1 MVTFTAPSNSE
12 TRTAMH
18 FETII
23 EVGKKIRMGEIT
35 VSALT
40 EMMLDRIEEQNANL
54 NAYITVTVELARK
67 QATQA
72 DSELRRGYDRGPLHG
87 IPIAIKD
94 LFATKSIRTTCGSK
108 LFEDWIPD
116 YDAAVVT
123 RLQEAGAVLLGK
135 TGLHELANGNT
146 SINPHF
152 GPVRNPVA
160 NDCDPGGSSGGSA
173 SAVAAGLAFAALG
186 TDTACS
192 VRQPA
197 HCCGIV
203 GFKPTFGLVSKHG
216 ASQLAWTLDHVGPM
230 ARNVQDCALM
240 LDAIAGYD
248 PDDFYSTTS
257 GTDETYQ
264 PTVISLE
271 GLRLGVMRQYFFEG
285 DADVVKVVDRAL
297 AALAEKGVAI
307 VNLDIPDVEQAFD
320 AAIKT
325 FAEAGTVYGEAL
337 AAQPEKFSD
346 ELRKKIEWSTR
357 VSAREYMN
365 AQAFRMDFT
374 SRMEGL
380 LDTCDAFVSPTS
392 TRPALPI
399 ENRPLD
405 PESFG
410 IRNCVIFN
418 FTGQPSVSIPCGTT
432 AAGSPVGLMLSGRKY
447 EDRRVITIASAC
459 ENPHR

>member
-1 MVTFTAPSNSE
+1 MIMFVTSSISKTK
-12 TRTAMH
+12 TAMH
-18 FETII
+18 FDTII
-23 EVGKKIRMGEIT
+23 QAGNKIRRGEIT
-35 VSALT
+35 ATALT
-40 EMMLDRIEEQNANL
+40 EMMLNRIEEQNSNL
-54 NAYITVTVELARK
+54 NAYVTVTMELARE
-67 QATQA
+67 QAKQA
-72 DSELRRGYDRGPLHG
+72 DSELRKGYDRGPLHG

-94 LFATKSIRTTCGSK
+94 LFATEGIRTTSGSK
-108 LFEDWIPD
+108 LFENWIPD
-116 YDAAVVT
+116 RDATVVT

-152 GPVRNPVA
+152 GAVHNPMVSG
-160 NDCDPGGSSGGSA
+160 CDPGGSSGGSA

-197 HCCGIV
+197 HCCGVV

-216 ASQLAWTLDHVGPM
+216 ASQLAWTLDHVGPI
-230 ARNVQDCALM
+230 ARNIQDCALM
-240 LDAIAGYD
+240 LDAIVGYD
-248 PDDFYSTTS
+248 PKDFYSITS
-257 GTDETYQ
+257 LTGETYQ
-264 PTVISLE
+264 PTEISLE

-285 DADVVKVVDRAL
+285 DAEVVRIVDRAL
-297 AALAEKGVAI
+297 TSLVQKGVVI
-307 VNLDIPDVEQAFD
+307 VELEIPDVEQAFD
-320 AAIKT
+320 AAMKT
-325 FAEAGTVYGEAL
+325 FAEVAAVYGRAL
-337 AAQPEKFSD
+337 AEQPEKFSD
-346 ELRKKIEWSTR
+346 ELRDKIEWSAT
-357 VSAREYMN
+357 VSADEYLN

-374 SRMEGL
+374 SRMESL
-380 LDTCDAFVSPTS
+380 LDNCDVFASPTS

-418 FTGQPSVSIPCGTT
+418 FTGQPSVSIPCGAT
-432 AAGSPVGLMLSGRKY
+432 AAGSPVGLMLSGHKY
-447 EDRRVITIASAC
+447 EDRKVIAIANAC

>member
-1 MVTFTAPSNSE
+1 M
-12 TRTAMH
+12 AMH

-23 EVGKKIRMGEIT
+23 EVGKKIRKGDIT
-35 VSALT
+35 ASALT
-40 EMMLDRIEEQNANL
+40 EIMLDRIEEQNANL
-54 NAYITVTVELARK
+54 NAYITVTVELARE
-67 QATQA
+67 QAKQA
-72 DSELRRGYDRGPLHG
+72 DSELSKGYDRGPLHG

-94 LFATKSIRTTCGSK
+94 LFATKGIRTTCGSK

-203 GFKPTFGLVSKHG
+203 GFKPTFGLVSKRG

-230 ARNVQDCALM
+230 ARNVQDCAIM

-248 PDDFYSTTS
+248 PNDFYSITS
-257 GTDETYQ
+257 ETDETYQ
-264 PTVISLE
+264 PTDISLE
-271 GLRLGVMRQYFFEG
+271 GLRLGVMRRYFFEG
-285 DADVVKVVDRAL
+285 DADVVKIVDRAL
-297 AALAEKGVAI
+297 AALTKKGVVI
-307 VNLDIPDVEQAFD
+307 VDLDIPDVEQVFD
-320 AAIKT
+320 AAMKT
-325 FAEAGTVYGEAL
+325 FAETATVYGEAL
-337 AAQPEKFSD
+337 VAQPEKFSD
-346 ELRKKIEWSTR
+346 EFRKKIEWSAT

-374 SRMEGL
+374 SRMENL

-405 PESFG
+405 PEGFG

-418 FTGQPSVSIPCGTT
+418 FTGQPSISIPCGIT
-432 AAGSPVGLMLSGRKY
+432 ATGSPVGLMLSGRKY
-447 EDRRVITIASAC
+447 EDRKVITIANAC